1 MSFYSTTH
9 PRHEWVRECLI
20 NGQRQVYDACS
31 SRTLAEA
38 EDYYVPLG
46 FKYIGSS
53 NTYFINGTENTSKDI
68 LHFFI
73 KLI

>member
-1 MSFYSTTH
+1 MSFYSGNNSYY
-9 PRHEWVRECLI
+9 EVQRECLI

-31 SRTLAEA
+31 SNTLAKA
-38 EDYYVPLG
+38 EEYYVPLG
-46 FKYIGSS
+46 YKYIGSS
-53 NTYFINGTENTSKDI
+53 NTYFINGTENKSKHI